1 MALKLGYLLVHI
13 RSGPRGEQAVAEVQA
28 AEAAGYDSVWVNESY
43 GSDAVS
49 MLGWLAPQ
57 TSTIGLGA
65 AIMPAPARP
74 PAAAAMAGATL
85 DYLSGGRFIFG
96 FGPTGPQVSEGWY
109 GVPYVKPWGRVREY
123 VGIVREILAREA
135 PLEHE
140 GPHYSLP
147 LRGEGTTGQGK
158 ALKLNFHPLRNEVPV
173 YLGAIGR
180 KSVELCAELADG
192 WIPAYLD
199 PASWEAMWGEHLEA
213 GFEKGGRSRTD
224 LAISPTVQVAI
235 DGDLETARAGAR
247 MRMTLYLGG
256 MGSKQFNFYGELTR
270 RMGFGDVADE
280 VQALF
285 LDGKKE
291 DAFNAVPDELLDR
304 VCLLGDEETVKA
316 GLDRY
321 AEAGVDRL
329 IAIPVHADP
338 AERLHTI
345 TRLADLAGTT
355 PAP

>member
-1 MALKLGYLLVHI
+1 MRLGYLLVHI
-13 RSGPRGEQAVAEVQA
+13 RSGPRGEQAVAEVRA

-74 PAAAAMAGATL
+74 PAAAAMAGVTL

-96 FGPTGPQVSEGWY
+96 FGPSGPQVSEGWY

-123 VGIVREILAREA
+123 VEVVREIVARRE
-135 PLEHE
+135 PLTHS
-140 GPHYSLP
+140 GPHYEIP
-147 LRGEGTTGQGK
+147 VTGEGTMGQGK
-158 ALKLNFHPLRNEVPV
+158 ALKLNFHPLRNEIPV
-173 YLGAIGR
+173 YLGAIGQR
-180 KSVELCAELADG
+180 SVELCAEIADG

-199 PASWEAMWGEHLEA
+199 PESWEQMWGEHLAA
-213 GFEKGGRSRTD
+213 GFAKGGRERSA

-256 MGSKQFNFYGELTR
+256 MGSKKFNFYGELAR
-270 RMGFGDVADE
+270 RMGFGAVADT
-280 VQALF
+280 VQELF
-285 LDGKKE
+285 LAGEKE
-291 DAFNAVPDELLDR
+291 KAFNAVPDELLDR
-304 VCLLGDEETVKA
+304 VCLLGDERTVGE
-316 GLDRY
+316 GLARFE
-321 AEAGVDRL
+321 AAGVDRV

-345 TRLADLAGTT
+345 SRLAALAGG
-355 PAP
+355 AP